1 MTRPTPETRPPG
13 RVLLLIA
20 RALFEEPLCSAVID
34 PAVADLQRE
43 VQDAEGT
50 LQRAQ
55 AYLRGYLAFWTLMV
69 MAPFTLRGRRAGGG
83 LMTLLPG
90 RTGANGLVVFVVAL
104 LWASWPMFGRFI
116 AAAVIGGALVAL
128 ALRRWYTRHPSTV
141 ASDRRLASRPSA
153 EINLSS
159 IPVAGD
165 IGGLFF
171 VVGAVMTVLL
181 GVPAVRWFILGS
193 IAGGCVLAFGV
204 FAWRSSHPSEQA
216 SSISLR

>member
-1 MTRPTPETRPPG
+1 
-13 RVLLLIA
+13 VLLLIA
-20 RALFEEPLCSAVID
+20 RVLFEEPVCSAVIH
-34 PAVADLQRE
+34 PAIADLQRE
-43 VQDAEGT
+43 VQDAQGA

-69 MAPFTLRGRRAGGG
+69 MAAFTLRGRRASGG
-83 LMTLLPG
+83 LMTLLLG

-193 IAGGCVLAFGV
+193 IAGGCVLAVGV

>member
-1 MTRPTPETRPPG
+1 
-13 RVLLLIA
+13 VLLQIA
-20 RALFEEPLCSAVID
+20 RALFDEPVCSAIID
-34 PAVADLQRE
+34 PAIADLQRE
-43 VQDAEGT
+43 VQDAQGR

-55 AYLRGYLAFWTLMV
+55 AYLRGYLAFWTLVV

-83 LMTLLPG
+83 LMTLLLG
-90 RTGANGLVVFVVAL
+90 RTGANGLIVFVVAL
-104 LWASWPMFGRFI
+104 IWASWPMFGRFI

-171 VVGAVMTVLL
+171 VVGTVMTVLL

-193 IAGGCVLAFGV
+193 IAGGFVLAFGV
-204 FAWRSSHPSEQA
+204 YAWRSSHPSEPA
-216 SSISLR
+216 TSISLR

>member
-1 MTRPTPETRPPG
+1 
-13 RVLLLIA
+13 VLLQIA
-20 RALFEEPLCSAVID
+20 RALFDEPVCSAIID
-34 PAVADLQRE
+34 PAIADLQRE
-43 VQDAEGT
+43 VQDAQGR

-55 AYLRGYLAFWTLMV
+55 AYLRGYLAFWTLVV

-83 LMTLLPG
+83 LMTLLLG
-90 RTGANGLVVFVVAL
+90 RTGANGLIVFVVAL

-193 IAGGCVLAFGV
+193 IAGGCVLAVGV

>member
-1 MTRPTPETRPPG
+1 MTRTASETRLPG

-20 RALFEEPLCSAVID
+20 RALFEEPVCSAVIH
-34 PAVADLQRE
+34 PAIADLQRE
-43 VQDAEGT
+43 VQDAQGA

-69 MAPFTLRGRRAGGG
+69 MAPFTLRGLAGGG
-83 LMTLLPG
+83 LMTLLLG
-90 RTGANGLVVFVVAL
+90 RTGANGLIVFVVAL

-128 ALRRWYTRHPSTV
+128 ARRRWYTRHPSTV
-141 ASDRRLASRPSA
+141 ASDGRPASRPSA

-193 IAGGCVLAFGV
+193 IAGGCVLAVGV
-204 FAWRSSHPSEQA
+204 FAWRSSHPSEPA